1 MAMKRA
7 VLGLMTSVAVA
18 AAMAGAPASAQMDT
32 REGIALQNQILELR
46 RDMQALRDQTGRG
59 APAPGG
65 GSFLGSGGRPVPLTP
80 GPSLGGGGGGDLTA
94 QLLDR
99 VNALEEQVRSLRGR
113 VEELGN
119 QVQVQGQ
126 DLPKQV
132 ADLNFRIQR
141 LEGARPGGAPAT
153 SRPPPNSPG
162 PPAGVPETAPPS
174 EPAGPRRPEVALQD
188 GRAAL
193 ARRDYAG
200 AEATARDILAN
211 NRTSPRA
218 YDAQFLLAQA
228 LAGRQN
234 WSQAAIAY
242 DDTYSR
248 SRTGAH
254 AEDALVG
261 LSNSLIGLGD
271 KRAGCAA
278 LVKLRT
284 EFPNVR
290 SDLRDQV
297 AAARQRG
304 GC

>member
-1 MAMKRA
+1 MKYGG
-7 VLGLMTSVAVA
+7 LGLFASVTLVA
-18 AAMAGAPASAQMDT
+18 AMTGAPASAQMDT

-46 RDMQALRDQTGRG
+46 REMQALRDQTNRGGPG
-59 APAPGG
+59 APSSG

-80 GPSLGGGGGGDLTA
+80 APSMGGGGGNSDLTA

-113 VEELGN
+113 VDELGN
-119 QVQVQGQ
+119 QVQNQGQ
-126 DLPKQV
+126 DLPKQIG
-132 ADLNFRIQR
+132 DLNFRLQA
-141 LEGARPGGAPAT
+141 LESGRGTGPAASAQAPRSESYGGGSAAAT
-153 SRPPPNSPG
+153 S
-162 PPAGVPETAPPS
+162 APV
-174 EPAGPRRPEVALQD
+174 PRRPELALQD

-193 ARRDYAG
+193 ARHDYAS
-200 AEATARDILAN
+200 AEATARDVLAN

-248 SRTGAH
+248 SRTGSH
-254 AEDALVG
+254 AQDALLG

-284 EFPNVR
+284 EFPNLR